1 MHQGDLEGIKGVY
14 LINAVD
20 EVTQFQVVCVAE
32 RISEHFLLPILE
44 QLIAAFPFTI
54 RGFHSDNGSEYI
66 NHRVA
71 KLLEKLRIEQT
82 KSRARQTND
91 NALVESKNGS
101 TVRKHLGYSHIPG
114 RFASDVN
121 RFTRGPLTEY
131 LNYHR
136 PCHFPTETI
145 DAKGKRRKH
154 YRYQDLMTPYDKLQ
168 SLPHAEQYLKPGI
181 TFQTLDAIANQCSDN
196 EAARRLNQARA
207 ELFQL
212 INTSQTHVA

>member
-1 MHQGDLEGIKGVY
+1 M
-14 LINAVD
+14 
-20 EVTQFQVVCVAE
+20 E

-44 QLIAAFPFTI
+44 QLIAAFPFSI
-54 RGFHSDNGSEYI
+54 RSFHSDNGSEYI

-114 RFASDVN
+114 RFATAVN
-121 RFTRGPLTEY
+121 RFTRGPLTDY
-131 LNYHR
+131 LNFHR
-136 PCHFPTETI
+136 PCHFPTESI

-154 YRYQDLMTPYDKLQ
+154 YRYQDLMTPYDKLK
-168 SLPHAEQYLKPGI
+168 SLPNAAQSLKPGI
-181 TFQTLDAIANQCSDN
+181 SFQVLDATANQYSDN

-212 INTSQTHVA
+212 INTSQTDVA